1 MIGNKSVACVIPAR
15 LASTRFPNK
24 VIAPLLGKPLLQW
37 VWEATQK
44 VKLFDHVVFAI
55 DSEVTAE
62 YVKAIGAPYI
72 MTSIDCPTGTDRLI
86 EIAQKGLLKAD
97 IWVLWQCDEPFI
109 TAIMIDALLQSCLYD
124 GADMWTLKKR
134 IFEDSVI
141 FSPHVVK
148 VVNDSTNK
156 ALYFSRSPIPFYREK
171 NIEQFYYQH
180 IGIYAYTQASLV
192 RIANFGQAPLELAE
206 SIEVL
211 RPLHYGLKIG
221 IHETVHNAAEVNTY
235 EDMLLAEQYARTA
248 CLR

>member
-1 MIGNKSVACVIPAR
+1 MIGNKTVACVIPAR

-37 VWEATQK
+37 VWEATQQ

-55 DSEVTAE
+55 DSMVTAA
-62 YVKAIGAPYI
+62 YVEAIGAPYI
-72 MTSIDCPTGTDRLI
+72 MTSVECPTGTDRLI
-86 EIAQKGLLKAD
+86 EVVQQGTIKAD

-109 TAIMIDALLQSCLYD
+109 TSMMIDALLQSCLHD

-141 FSPHVVK
+141 FSPNVVK
-148 VVNDSTNK
+148 VVSDITGK

-171 NIEQFYYQH
+171 NLEQFYYQH
-180 IGIYAYTQASLV
+180 IGIYAYTPAALE
-192 RIANFGQAPLELAE
+192 RIACFKQTPLELAE

-211 RPLHYGLKIG
+211 RSLQHGLKIG
-221 IHETVHNAAEVNTY
+221 IHETVHDAAEVNTY
-235 EDMLLAEQYARTA
+235 EDMLLAEQYAQTA
-248 CLR
+248 NLR